1 MFARV
6 KEDSII
12 TPLVFQ
18 TRSRNTPPKPGN
30 SSCTVP
36 LYLMA
41 GTLSAGAPG
50 GTARHIVTVCVSY
63 WSEACQPKNHAI
75 MGLTDTSEQVLARQA
90 KLTVHVDVSRHLRVA
105 SVLSQ
110 PAFTPG
116 EIAGGDIPS
125 ERGGLGDLF
134 VTVQLVRHGTE
145 RALLVRLCG
154 LFGPV
159 TTHFVAHV
167 GSALFK
173 ATACLM
179 HLSSPVPV
187 IGILSLLYSIAP
199 SIIWHTVTVMLRLV
213 RLLFAGREQQLVTCL
228 HLTCVPSWI
237 TCQDSLCMYVL
248 EVAADTCHCL
258 GLLQARLCSKA
269 ELATLLSKAPGDA
282 KQTYANVCEHLRCD
296 GSVAVPA
303 EISTCSLHSSL
314 HAFPAVKTFGKA
326 AKPPHTGLRMPP
338 VNEQLQI
345 SANHFAN
352 AMIVLWALL
361 PGDDPASD
369 APVGHGE
376 LVWGTHVLTKQVNCF
391 ISFSSVLHC
400 AQAICNSTWL
410 HSVFVLQMFLE
421 YQSVS
426 GSGLRRMMDAP
437 IVSTSHCHALAG
449 QAPSW
454 ESVEINSVCLYPC
467 EVLPHASGL
476 NMKCRKYSMI
486 FSQ

>member
-154 LFGPV
+154 LFGPRHNTFCSARGECAIQGHSLSHASV
-159 TTHFVAHV
+159 ESCTCHWDPVAVVQHSAEYNMAYSDSDASAGSPAVCGAGTATGHLPSSHMRPIMDNVSRQFVHVCV
-167 GSALFK
+167 GSG
-173 ATACLM
+173 C
-179 HLSSPVPV
+179 
-187 IGILSLLYSIAP
+187 
-199 SIIWHTVTVMLRLV
+199 
-213 RLLFAGREQQLVTCL
+213 
-228 HLTCVPSWI
+228 
-237 TCQDSLCMYVL
+237 
-248 EVAADTCHCL
+248 
-258 GLLQARLCSKA
+258 
-269 ELATLLSKAPGDA
+269 
-282 KQTYANVCEHLRCD
+282 
-296 GSVAVPA
+296 
-303 EISTCSLHSSL
+303 
-314 HAFPAVKTFGKA
+314 
-326 AKPPHTGLRMPP
+326 
-338 VNEQLQI
+338 
-345 SANHFAN
+345 
-352 AMIVLWALL
+352 
-361 PGDDPASD
+361 
-369 APVGHGE
+369 
-376 LVWGTHVLTKQVNCF
+376 
-391 ISFSSVLHC
+391 
-400 AQAICNSTWL
+400 
-410 HSVFVLQMFLE
+410 
-421 YQSVS
+421 
-426 GSGLRRMMDAP
+426 
-437 IVSTSHCHALAG
+437 
-449 QAPSW
+449 
-454 ESVEINSVCLYPC
+454 
-467 EVLPHASGL
+467 
-476 NMKCRKYSMI
+476 
-486 FSQ
+486 